1 MSSTHGRAG
10 LAADKT
16 GIPPSC
22 LRLGGRIA
30 EPRIDALEWCPR
42 RNARL
47 RCAPRAETHEGRTPK
62 RPRGPST
69 WRVATGSSSP
79 RTVKAASLPG
89 ACGRGGR
96 NRSIGTLGRAFVFS
110 MVLGGAA
117 LGLCFGRAV
126 RITVGGPRAQIPL
139 WGHRH
144 DERVRARTAA
154 AARGAGTR
162 GPPTAAYNLGLVHPM
177 RESARPSNEA
187 AVKPHSTTAGERAC
201 EVIVLGSGETRCM
214 SNPKT
219 KAARQKAKPA

>member
-1 MSSTHGRAG
+1 MSFTHGRAG

-79 RTVKAASLPG
+79 RTVKAASLP
-89 ACGRGGR
+89 RGVRPRGEEPVHR
-96 NRSIGTLGRAFVFS
+96 HPGPRSSSV
-110 MVLGGAA
+110 VLGGAA
-117 LGLCFGRAV
+117 LVLCFGRAV

-162 GPPTAAYNLGLVHPM
+162 GPPTALTTWDSSTQCVK
-177 RESARPSNEA
+177 ARDPRTRQQS
-187 AVKPHSTTAGERAC
+187 SLTQRARAK
-201 EVIVLGSGETRCM
+201 G
-214 SNPKT
+214 P
-219 KAARQKAKPA
+219 AR

>member
-89 ACGRGGR
+89 ACCRGGR
-96 NRSIGTLGRAFVFS
+96 NRPRVRLQHGPWRCCLGFVLRPS
-110 MVLGGAA
+110 GKDHGRRPPSPDTSVGAPS
-117 LGLCFGRAV
+117 R
-126 RITVGGPRAQIPL
+126 Q
-139 WGHRH
+139 
-144 DERVRARTAA
+144 RVRARTAA

-177 RESARPSNEA
+177 REKRATLERGSSQASLNERRRKGLRGIRPR
-187 AVKPHSTTAGERAC
+187 VR
-201 EVIVLGSGETRCM
+201 RD
-214 SNPKT
+214 
-219 KAARQKAKPA
+219 QKAKPAKRVKQNQRRRTLE